1 MRKIFSILAALM
13 LSVGLWAQETSKQDT
28 VRIFNDILTVDEIY
42 HPISWEQVGWM
53 YSTHDEGESYIS
65 IRTNQLDKFGTFTV
79 EAGTIDT
86 AKYYNLTR
94 FEDTG
99 DTTRISFVSGSATV
113 AEIGDSIIFDG
124 DFLADDGKV
133 YLFHCTHL
141 TKALN
146 YDTDIPLNAE
156 FEYFEMSYYLDNG
169 IINIEANNLG
179 YTLNLEL
186 YANPEATKIP
196 EGTYTISDTQE
207 AGTARLSVGVE
218 NFEPQ
223 YCYAATMDNVAGIMR
238 DFWFLVEGSVTLSY
252 DEYGK
257 LNVTVDAKNSYNQDG
272 HMNIKY
278 NYVEPIDTIT
288 LEEEI
293 SFEIAPM
300 PMKDNIYLAQAYSG
314 YYPIAIFAI
323 KTDTISGDFTALM
336 DLPGCAFRSP
346 ETGFIYAIREIEN
359 YVVTQD
365 GKKLFLETSFL
376 AGDSIQYI
384 LKGAGYVGG
393 LAADCIIH
401 DFDGVFENES
411 VVCLTDGSRFELK
424 AQNDQFE
431 EMDIFVTCSHTQD
444 SVLVPGTYPVYQS
457 SGLTEKGPTPSY
469 VYNNDYIWF
478 IQSGNLIVN
487 EDGSMSLEGVNSC
500 ERTVKL
506 TVTAKK
512 TDLMNVNENVNV
524 NKYIKNGQLYIRKGD
539 KTYNVLG
546 TRL

>member
-1 MRKIFSILAALM
+1 MKNLFLFLALT
-13 LSVGLWAQETSKQDT
+13 LSVGMWAQETSKQDT

-65 IRTNQLDKFGTFTV
+65 IRTNQLDKFGTFSVEDGTV
-79 EAGTIDT
+79 DT
-86 AKYYNLTR
+86 TKHYNLTR

-99 DTTRISFVSGSATV
+99 DTTRITFVSGQAIV
-113 AEIGDSIIFDG
+113 AERDDSIIMDAEFKG
-124 DFLADDGKV
+124 DDGKV

-141 TKALN
+141 TAALN

-186 YANPEATKIP
+186 YANPNATEIP
-196 EGTYTISDTQE
+196 EGEYKISDSHE
-207 AGTARLSVGVE
+207 IGTARLSTGIE

-223 YCYAATMDNVAGIMR
+223 FCYAATMDNVASIMR
-238 DFWFLVEGSVTLSY
+238 DFWFMVEGTVTLAY

-257 LNVTVDAKNSYNQDG
+257 LNVTVDAKNSYNQEG

-300 PMKDNIYLAQAYSG
+300 PMKDNVYLAQAYSG
-314 YYPIAIFAI
+314 YYLIAIFAI

-359 YVVTQD
+359 YVITQD

-384 LKGAGYVGG
+384 LKGAGYIDG

-411 VVCLTDGSRFELK
+411 VVCLTDGARFELI
-424 AQNDQFE
+424 AQNDQAE
-431 EMDIFVTCSHTQD
+431 VMDIFVTCSHPRD
-444 SVLVPGTYPVYQS
+444 SILVPGTYPVYQS

-478 IQSGNLIVN
+478 IQDGELIVN

-500 ERTVKL
+500 ERTVKF
-506 TVTAKK
+506 TVTARS
-512 TDLMNVNENVNV
+512 TALPNVNINANV
-524 NKYIKNGQLYIRKGD
+524 NKFLYNGQLIIRKGD

>member
-1 MRKIFSILAALM
+1 MKKSILFLALT
-13 LSVGLWAQETSKQDT
+13 LCAGLWAQNKPDT
-28 VRIFNDILTVDEIY
+28 VRIFNDILIADEVY
-42 HPISWEQVGWM
+42 NPKTWEQVGWM
-53 YSTHDEGESYIS
+53 YSTHDEEESYIS

-99 DTTRISFVSGSATV
+99 DTTRVVFVSGQAIV
-113 AEIGDSIIFDG
+113 AEIGDSIIMDAEFKG
-124 DFLADDGKV
+124 DDGKV

-141 TKALN
+141 TEALN
-146 YDTDIPLNAE
+146 YDTDISIDAE
-156 FEYFEMSYYLDNG
+156 FEYFEMSHYLDHG
-169 IINIEANNLG
+169 VINLEINNVD

-186 YANPEATKIP
+186 YADPDATKIP
-196 EGTYTISDTQE
+196 EGEYTISDSHE
-207 AGTARLSVGVE
+207 EGTALLSVGVE

-223 YCYAATMDNVAGIMR
+223 YCYAATMDNVAGMMR
-238 DFWFLVEGSVTLSY
+238 DFWFMVEGTVTLAY

-257 LNVTVDAKNSYNQDG
+257 LNVTVNAKNSYKQEA
-272 HMNIKY
+272 HMTVRY
-278 NYVEPIDTIT
+278 HYVEPIDTIT

-314 YYPIAIFAI
+314 YYLIAVFAI

-336 DLPGCAFRSP
+336 DLPGCTFRSP

-359 YVVTQD
+359 YVITQD

-384 LKGAGYVGG
+384 VKGAGYIGG

-411 VVCLTDGSRFELK
+411 VVCLTDGARFELI
-424 AQNDQFE
+424 AQNDQAE
-431 EMDIFVTCSHTQD
+431 VMDIFVTSSHTQD

-457 SGLTEKGPTPSY
+457 SGITEKGPDPSY

-500 ERTVKL
+500 ERTVKF
-506 TVTAKK
+506 TITAKS
-512 TDLMNVNENVNV
+512 TALPSTSTFSSSL
-524 NKYIKNGQLYIRKGD
+524 NKFLYNGQLFIRKGD